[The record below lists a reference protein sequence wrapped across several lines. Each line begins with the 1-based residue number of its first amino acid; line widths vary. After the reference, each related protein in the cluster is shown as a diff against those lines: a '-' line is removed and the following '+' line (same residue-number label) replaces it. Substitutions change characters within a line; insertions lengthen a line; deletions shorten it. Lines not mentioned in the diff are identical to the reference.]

1 MEVKVPPKTFKELK
15 PDDDPV
21 EWYDSLGYCRFPKM
35 DAEASEL
42 YERLKGTNQ
51 DSTLMDMR
59 EQTEAMKEG
68 ASIRY
73 RRTQQGLAAL
83 VYYMTDTQGMTYQDI
98 AKITGLPYNTVK
110 GMAWRKRY
118 EGEDA

>member
-1 MEVKVPPKTFKELK
+1 MEVKIPPKVFKELK

-21 EWYDSLGYCRFPKM
+21 EWYDSMGYCRFPKM

-51 DSTLMDMR
+51 DLTLMDMR
-59 EQTEAMKEG
+59 EQTESMKDG
-68 ASIRY
+68 SVRY

-83 VYYMTDTQGMTYQDI
+83 VFYMTDTQNMSYQDV
-98 AKITGLPYNTVK
+98 AKITGLPYNTIK

-118 EGEDA
+118 EEGDA